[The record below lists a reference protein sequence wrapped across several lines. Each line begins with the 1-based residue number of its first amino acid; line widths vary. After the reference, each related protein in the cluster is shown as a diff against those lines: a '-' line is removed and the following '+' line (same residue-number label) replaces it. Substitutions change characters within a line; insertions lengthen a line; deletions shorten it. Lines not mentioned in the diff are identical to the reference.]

1 MDSVAIAYIL
11 ILLGFLC
18 LLAEV
23 FVTTGGLFIVLAVV
37 CEVVGI
43 VMVFY
48 YGDSFRGFIALA
60 AVTLTMPIF
69 AALMFYL
76 WPKTPMGKRLM
87 LRRRAAES
95 DTIGAMPEISELE
108 RLKGRIGK
116 AVTPLR
122 PSGAVEFD
130 GRRVDTISSEGIFID
145 VGTWV
150 RCTDV
155 RAGKVLVRPI
165 DEPNLADLENADFS

>member
-1 MDSVAIAYIL
+1 MDSVAFAYIL

-23 FVTTGGLFIVLAVV
+23 VVTTGGLFIVLAVV

-69 AALMFYL
+69 AAFMFYL

-95 DTIGAMPEISELE
+95 DTIAAMPEISELE

-145 VGTWV
+145 VDTWV
-150 RCTDV
+150 RCIDV
-155 RAGKVLVRPI
+155 RAGRVLVRPI
-165 DEPNLADLENADFS
+165 DEPKLADLENADFT